1 MCIETPYSQDDLQT
15 VDYLLVGLV
24 CAREGSCDISIN
36 MHSAD
41 MMTACWHPGEVSFH
55 SSLNFHKAN
64 GNMTDRPREVFT
76 IIFMDQDMTL
86 AEPSNEFQH
95 RDRDA

>member
-1 MCIETPYSQDDLQT
+1 M
-15 VDYLLVGLV
+15 GMA
-24 CAREGSCDISIN
+24 CAHVGSCHVSNTIYTP
-36 MHSAD
+36 D
-41 MMTACWHPGEVSFH
+41 MMAACWHPGEVSFH
-55 SSLNFHKAN
+55 SSFNFHKAN

-95 RDRDA
+95 RDRDV